1 MLRSQFQ
8 HSIGDSASLSDS
20 EIYRSKNFAKPKGK
34 AIPNLS
40 LRFLFG
46 KTLQCVVREEKPEE
60 ELMQFFVQ
68 SQMSG

>member
-1 MLRSQFQ
+1 L
-8 HSIGDSASLSDS
+8 
-20 EIYRSKNFAKPKGK
+20 EKPKGK

-60 ELMQFFVQ
+60 ELMQFFLQ
-68 SQMSG
+68 SETVTKTSGLFSSASNDEE